1 MKPISSEALALAGL
15 GAALLD
21 FVLVAIV
28 VFAGVDRFAPPQD
41 LPWKPFSLEQPI
53 GMATATKL
61 ARLTDDPAACRAA
74 LTEGG
79 LTFRDAEVREQG
91 FCSTADTLR
100 LSSGASLAPAG
111 PLMTCGLALTYAL
124 WERQVAAPAAQ
135 IAFGQPLAR
144 VEHLG
149 TYACRTVYGREG
161 GRPSNHATA
170 NALDVSGFRL
180 EDGRRITIASDFRD
194 ENAEGGFLR
203 AVRDGAC
210 KLFGSTLSPDYN
222 AAHADHLHLDRS
234 RYRICR

>member
-1 MKPISSEALALAGL
+1 MKPTSPETLALAGL

-21 FVLVAIV
+21 FALAAIV

-41 LPWKPFSLEQPI
+41 LPWKPFSLSQPI
-53 GMATATKL
+53 GLATSAKL
-61 ARLTDDPAACRAA
+61 TRLTDDPAACRAA
-74 LTEGG
+74 LSEGG
-79 LTFRDAEVREQG
+79 LTFRDAPVREQG

-135 IAFGQPLAR
+135 IAFDQPLAR
-144 VEHLG
+144 VEHYG
-149 TYACRTVYGREG
+149 TYSCRTVYGREG

-170 NALDVSGFRL
+170 NALDVSGFRMR
-180 EDGRRITIASDFRD
+180 DGRRVTIASDFRD
-194 ENAEGGFLR
+194 PGPEGRFLR

-210 KLFGSTLSPDYN
+210 RLFGSTLSPDYN

>member
-1 MKPISSEALALAGL
+1 VKPASPETLALAGL

-21 FVLVAIV
+21 FALMAII
-28 VFAGVDRFAPPQD
+28 VFAGVDRYAPPQD
-41 LPWKPFSLEQPI
+41 LPWKPFSLAQPI
-53 GMATATKL
+53 GMATAGKL
-61 ARLTDDPAACRAA
+61 SRLADDPVACRAA
-74 LTEGG
+74 LTAGG
-79 LTFRDAEVREQG
+79 LTFTDAPLREEG
-91 FCSTADTLR
+91 FCSTRDGLR
-100 LSSGASLAPAG
+100 LTAGTSLSPAG

-135 IAFGQPLAR
+135 IAFGQPLGR
-144 VEHLG
+144 IDHYG

-170 NALDVSGFRL
+170 NAVDIAGFRL
-180 EDGRRITIASDFRD
+180 ADGRRLTIASDFRD
-194 ENAEGGFLR
+194 ENAEGRFLR